1 MATIIAKVAG
11 IIGKNV
17 LSANL
22 RRPEPTPEP
31 TPRQKAPGYRQKAPG
46 YGQKAGV
53 YEQKAPGF
61 GQKAAGFGQKAAGFG
76 IIGIEKTGKH
86 LVFRSLIRTFA
97 NRKLRR
103 LWNQNSS
110 FTIR

>member
-31 TPRQKAPGYRQKAPG
+31 TPRQKAPGYRQKA
-46 YGQKAGV
+46 GV
-53 YEQKAPGF
+53 YE
-61 GQKAAGFGQKAAGFG
+61 QKAAGFGQKAAGFE
-76 IIGIEKTGKH
+76 IIGIEKLENIWFFVH
-86 LVFRSLIRTFA
+86 LFVPLQTE
-97 NRKLRR
+97 N
-103 LWNQNSS
+103 
-110 FTIR
+110 

>member
-31 TPRQKAPGYRQKAPG
+31 TPRQKAPGY
-46 YGQKAGV
+46 GQKAGV

-61 GQKAAGFGQKAAGFG
+61 GQKAPGFGQKAAGLG